1 MRAMDAHHDQVK
13 RAREAAANDPP
24 RLYFAYS
31 TALDRI
37 AFDEWRQA
45 HGYGGFVLPAGE
57 VAEALDVDLLYDFP
71 SRFWGG
77 RVAGLVDRAGVSVFG
92 RLFEIAG
99 VDWPIVEH
107 KEGAVTGMCVAR
119 EVRVRVAGRELVAQ
133 AFTTRP
139 ERASTDGPVSE
150 RFREA
155 LVRGATAAGLPPAY
169 LDRLR
174 RD

>member
-1 MRAMDAHHDQVK
+1 MDAHHDQVK
-13 RAREAAANDPP
+13 RARQEAAGSPP
-24 RLYFAYS
+24 RHYFAYS
-31 TALDRI
+31 TALDRV

-45 HGYGGFVLPAGE
+45 HGYDGFALPAGE
-57 VAEALDVDLLYDFP
+57 VAEALDVDLIYDFP

-77 RVAGLVDRAGVSVFG
+77 RVAGLVDRAGASVFG

-119 EVRVRVAGRELVAQ
+119 PVRVRVAGREVTAE

-139 ERASTDGPVSE
+139 ERASSDGPVSE

-155 LVRGATAAGLPPAY
+155 LLRGATASGLPPDY
-169 LDRLR
+169 LARLR

>member
-1 MRAMDAHHDQVK
+1 MDAHHDQVK

-31 TALDRI
+31 TALDRV
-37 AFDEWRQA
+37 AFDEWREG

-71 SRFWGG
+71 RAFG
-77 RVAGLVDRAGVSVFG
+77 AGAWPASSIVRGTSVFG

-119 EVRVRVAGRELVAQ
+119 KVRVRVGDRELSAE

-155 LVRGATAAGLPPAY
+155 LIRGATTAGLPAAY
-169 LDRLR
+169 VERLR